1 MWIGPLISV
10 AGLLAVGV
18 ILVVAWMRLRLLE
31 RQSRELKALV
41 EQRGQQLR
49 EVEDELKQ
57 LSLTDPLTK
66 LRNRRFLREMIDV
79 EIARVHRIHGDL
91 LRDSGSVDREKAS
104 LGFALL
110 DIDDLKQVNDSF
122 GHDVGD
128 ALIQHVAVQL
138 QEAVRDVDAVIR
150 WGGEEFLV
158 VCKEVG
164 RKSLHDLCLRLAL
177 HIKTNPL
184 ELSGG
189 EVMVS
194 RTCCVGFALYPF
206 VSSIIDL
213 FNYEEVIN
221 FADNALQIAK
231 SNGRD
236 LVVGI
241 VGEEGA
247 IGATDKDRLKQDLA
261 QGMEQGQLQLIAPEG
276 VELELKA

>member
-1 MWIGPLISV
+1 MWSSLLSV
-10 AGLLAVGV
+10 AGLLIAGA
-18 ILVVAWMRLRLLE
+18 ILVVAWLRLRTSD
-31 RQSRELKALV
+31 RQNRELKALV
-41 EQRGQQLR
+41 EQKSRQIQD
-49 EVEDELKQ
+49 VEDELKQ
-57 LSLTDPLTK
+57 LSLIDPLTQ

-104 LGFALL
+104 LGFVLL

-122 GHDVGD
+122 GHEVGD
-128 ALIQHVAVQL
+128 ALIQHVATRL
-138 QEAVRDVDAVIR
+138 QEAVRDVDVVVR

-164 RKSLHDLCLRLAL
+164 RKSLHDLALRLAL

-184 ELSGG
+184 ELSNG

-194 RTCCVGFALYPF
+194 RTCSIGFSLYPF
-206 VSSIIDL
+206 VSSIVDL
-213 FNYEEVIN
+213 FSYEEVIN

-231 SNGRD
+231 SNGHD

-247 IGATDKDRLKQDLA
+247 IGATDKDTLKQGLTE
-261 QGMEQGQLQLIAPEG
+261 GMEQGQLKLIAPEG
-276 VELELKA
+276 VELEF

>member
-1 MWIGPLISV
+1 MWSSLLSV
-10 AGLLAVGV
+10 AGLLIAGA
-18 ILVVAWMRLRLLE
+18 ILVVAWLRLRTSD
-31 RQSRELKALV
+31 RQYRELKALV
-41 EQRGQQLR
+41 EQKSRQIQD
-49 EVEDELKQ
+49 VEEELKQ
-57 LSLTDPLTK
+57 LSLIDPLTQ

-104 LGFALL
+104 LGFVLL

-122 GHDVGD
+122 GHEVGD
-128 ALIQHVAVQL
+128 ALIQHVATRL
-138 QEAVRDVDAVIR
+138 QEAVRDVDVVVR

-164 RKSLHDLCLRLAL
+164 RKSLHDLALRLAL

-184 ELSGG
+184 ELSNG

-194 RTCCVGFALYPF
+194 RTCSIGFSLYPF
-206 VSSIIDL
+206 VSSIVDL
-213 FNYEEVIN
+213 FSYEEVIN

-247 IGATDKDRLKQDLA
+247 IGATDKDTLKQGLTE
-261 QGMEQGQLQLIAPEG
+261 GMEQGQLKLIAPEG
-276 VELELKA
+276 VELVF